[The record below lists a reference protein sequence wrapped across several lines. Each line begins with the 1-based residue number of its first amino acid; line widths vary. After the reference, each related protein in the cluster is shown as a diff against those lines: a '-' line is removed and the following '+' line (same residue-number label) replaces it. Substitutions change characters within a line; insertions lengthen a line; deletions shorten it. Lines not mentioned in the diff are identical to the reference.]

1 MTGFFPKTMELFA
14 RLTFFPV
21 TIFCGI
27 VVAFWWILR
36 KDLIQ
41 ANPLQPDE
49 RTEAFIFLGW
59 KAIGMSKAIGYI
71 IVGGTISAIYVTYKT
86 LNRSQ
91 TLPTV
96 KYGCGSDGGLFTPGS
111 HGAYIAEKNPN
122 QLREPNSAPNSH
134 S

>member
-49 RTEAFIFLGW
+49 
-59 KAIGMSKAIGYI
+59 MSKAIGYI